1 VNFFDLFRY
10 FRIKYFCWKLICFV
24 GGKSFGRIEDVDN
37 FVGEIMCGRMEGV
50 VNFVEGGLGIERE
63 SSPSFVRGC
72 WLDLLEG
79 CVCEF

>member
-1 VNFFDLFRY
+1 
-10 FRIKYFCWKLICFV
+10 
-24 GGKSFGRIEDVDN
+24 
-37 FVGEIMCGRMEGV
+37 MCGRMEGV